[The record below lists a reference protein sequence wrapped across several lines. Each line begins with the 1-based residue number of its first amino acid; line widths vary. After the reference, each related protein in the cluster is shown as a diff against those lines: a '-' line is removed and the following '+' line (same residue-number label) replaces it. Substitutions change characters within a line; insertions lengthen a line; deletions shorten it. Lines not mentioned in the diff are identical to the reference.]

1 MRNSEINIAVS
12 LDGENIPERLR
23 WMADDSPA
31 EGWQEAKAV
40 ALAIWDGMA
49 QGTLKIDL
57 WTKEMEVREM
67 KRFAIE
73 IMAGIADTMRRAT
86 SDELMALDI
95 DNLCKSLSERLEQ
108 EIKMGY

>member
-1 MRNSEINIAVS
+1 MRTSEINIAVS
-12 LDGENIPERLR
+12 LDDDNVPERLR
-23 WMADDSPA
+23 WMADESPA

-40 ALAIWDGMA
+40 AIAIWDGIA

-57 WTKEMEVREM
+57 WNKEMEVREM

-86 SDELMALDI
+86 SDELMAMEI
-95 DNLCKSLSERLEQ
+95 DHVCKSLTERLDREL
-108 EIKMGY
+108 KM